1 MRRSSLLT
9 SPKLPVAPWSTDAR
23 PPLCSPE
30 PNSAPFA
37 GPRVEFLVNQTL
49 PELEHLIM
57 VPGHG
62 VTITESLDGADSKDV
77 DWFLLDYQKDKDV
90 PRALVAHM
98 RGGLDELDSDRA
110 ALLLFSGEMDR
121 HCKGG
126 EGGGGGGC
134 GHSETKRGKPPR
146 ERCRRER
153 WRRLAKFIP
162 RRSRGGGVWHVAFS
176 KRPA

>member
-1 MRRSSLLT
+1 M
-9 SPKLPVAPWSTDAR
+9 
-23 PPLCSPE
+23 
-30 PNSAPFA
+30 
-37 GPRVEFLVNQTL
+37 EFLVNQTL

-126 EGGGGGGC
+126 EGGGGGLWPLRDKKG
-134 GHSETKRGKPPR
+134 EAAARTLQKREVEEASKVYTAP
-146 ERCRRER
+146 EQ
-153 WRRLAKFIP
+153 
-162 RRSRGGGVWHVAFS
+162 GGVCVAFS